1 MQASLAIDLKDL
13 KESGLV
19 ELRNALDG
27 DRVAWQRF
35 YTRFQPLIASCVAHV
50 LKSRNVPFNQDDLD
64 DFVSEVWLSL
74 LRRDA
79 VGLRRYD
86 PTRGRSL
93 PSWIRL
99 LAVRCTIDQLR
110 GRTMQQRMRE
120 SEGDL
125 ERLSD
130 ETSRPDSR
138 VERKQRLEVARQAL
152 AQLKERD
159 QHFMELCLE
168 DAEPA
173 QMARELGIAVATVHS
188 RRFKLGQKLGRLVRR
203 QRRQAQ
209 LRRSACHKRS
219 IH

>member
-1 MQASLAIDLKDL
+1 MQSSLAIDLNEL
-13 KESGLV
+13 KNNGLS
-19 ELRNALDG
+19 ELRSVLDG

-50 LKSRNVPFNQDDLD
+50 LRSRNIPFNQDDLD

-74 LRRDA
+74 LRKDA

-86 PTRGRSL
+86 PSRGRSL

-110 GRTMQQRMRE
+110 GRGMQQRMRE
-120 SEGDL
+120 SEADL
-125 ERLSD
+125 DRVTD

-138 VERKQRLEVARQAL
+138 VERKQRLEVARRAMS
-152 AQLKERD
+152 QLKERD
-159 QHFMELCLE
+159 QRFMALCLE
-168 DAEPA
+168 DTEPA
-173 QMARELGIAVATVHS
+173 QVARELGIAVATVHS
-188 RRFKLGQKLGRLVRR
+188 RRFKLSQKLGRLVRR

-209 LRRSACHKRS
+209 LRRCALPRS